1 MPLNNCE
8 QLVEEAGTATRH
20 SLDIAAGIY
29 LEASKCFDKGGNRI
43 KAGQYLTIAG
53 DFYLELE
60 KMDKASSCYGKAIV
74 RHLMA
79 DDIDTAK
86 ILMAKGLKYGLTYAK

>member
-1 MPLNNCE
+1 MPMDDCE
-8 QLVEEAGTATRH
+8 QLVEEAGTTTRH

-29 LEASKCFDKGGNRI
+29 QDASKCFDKHGNRT

-60 KMDKASSCYGKAIV
+60 KLDKAASCYGKAIV
-74 RHLMA
+74 RHLMVN
-79 DDIDTAK
+79 DIETAK
-86 ILMAKGLKYGLTYAK
+86 IFSR